1 MFSPTQHAM
10 SRFPRE
16 GRTHKEDW
24 FSFAS
29 EIKAVAKHAT
39 PGIDPNG
46 LLGWILP
53 PADYLLLSNPAPLV
67 PFALAESAGDMPQSA
82 AAFPSWKYR
91 DDRCQSQQQAM
102 SLFSQ
107 SVIRALDP
115 VALAKARGEDLI
127 ENVAFPVV
135 YARLVAA
142 YAVASAMEL
151 TANHASLLLP
161 FAPPADMAAHALR
174 HADAHLFA
182 SRNGQPYSNAAK
194 TLHFRA
200 SILQCGLFST
210 ALAIW
215 EAANPLVADQT
226 WTSLSAAITHAA
238 MSVTSSSAA
247 SLGYALSAP
256 AAGPHVSSAPSW
268 TDYNDLALEIKT
280 LKLAALAR
288 SSGGRRSVA
297 GSAAPGIGAVSAAGV
312 SAVVRQNGRNG
323 HPPTLTPN
331 TASGGQGH
339 FCWSH
344 TTQGHLGIDCT
355 NPLPGHQPT
364 ATWNNRMGSPCH

>member
-1 MFSPTQHAM
+1 MYSTI

-29 EIKAVAKHAT
+29 EIKALAKHAT
-39 PGIDPNG
+39 PGVDPNG
-46 LLGWILP
+46 LLGWILS
-53 PADYLLLSNPAPLV
+53 PAEYLLLSNPAPLV
-67 PFALAESAGDMPQSA
+67 PFALVELAGEMPQA
-82 AAFPSWKYR
+82 AASFPSWKYR
-91 DDRCQSQQQAM
+91 DDRRQSQQQAM

-115 VALAKARGEDLI
+115 VSLAKARGEDLI

-151 TANHASLLLP
+151 TANHATLLLP
-161 FAPPADMAAHALR
+161 FAPPADMAAHSLK

-182 SRNGQPYSNAAK
+182 SRNSQPYSNAAK
-194 TLHFRA
+194 TLHFRT

-226 WTSLSAAITHAA
+226 WTSLSEAIVHAA
-238 MSVTSSSAA
+238 MSATSSSAA
-247 SLGYALSAP
+247 SLGYALSA
-256 AAGPHVSSAPSW
+256 GSHMSGAPSW
-268 TDYNDLALEIKT
+268 TDYNDLALEVQT

-288 SSGGRRSVA
+288 SSGGRRAVA
-297 GSAAPGIGAVSAAGV
+297 GAAAPRSGAVSSAGV
-312 SAVVRQNGRNG
+312 SAVALQNGRIG
-323 HPPTLTPN
+323 RSPTLTPN

-355 NPLPGHQPT
+355 NPRPGHQPT
-364 ATWNNRMGSPCH
+364 ATWSNRMGSPCH